1 MTYRCIK
8 GESAVNTQ
16 LFILPSNENLLTKV
30 VEGFDSEDRLV
41 ATNPPFTAL
50 TIRKHES
57 KNKVVTAIHFDFKA
71 SHATNSALTAVK
83 HGLEIHDINKTDKVA
98 FSHDCNDVEF
108 AQYACNVF
116 KVFKT
121 NLILKESAKV
131 VKSLVPSFIKT
142 DEEAVKKFAEWT
154 GEQVED
160 VEGVYEESHSDL
172 AEEIVKSVTLDADHD
187 AYSVEDVEEEV
198 FNENERNTVV
208 LRSPTGTRKTELAK
222 KLIEREATKGRKTAT
237 ITGLIAVVK
246 QHVPHGV
253 SSAFYDQE
261 MHAIENATHLSTTV
275 NALYNTF
282 TAETVKE
289 ADTIIIDECEK
300 VLQSIFDPRSDY
312 ISDIAKRVIRTEL
325 AQVMNSNK
333 KIILMDADATD
344 SITGKYAK
352 SFSRSVKTVNMRKNV
367 YKDIV
372 ATVESLEMKKLE
384 LINSSLL
391 SAKPMFIACDKKS
404 EIDMLIEL
412 AGYTN
417 KQGKADHKVALKAGI
432 LVVHSGNKMQKSQ
445 REFLKN
451 PSEEIS
457 KYHTVIVSPCLKEG
471 FSIVA
476 NHADEVIVLCNR
488 VLQPTALVQ
497 LARRLRTATRLTFAV
512 PSFTKKSACSDF
524 RSLVSKGDIASELE
538 AEFLIRDEQL
548 KSNLRFTLTR
558 TLQLLGFKVEY
569 VQTDIEDIVDAV
581 KEDTVN
587 KAKFSK
593 SETTAIVE
601 ARNLDD
607 ITRMEL
613 NEKDVDEL
621 DNEDKFAIQK
631 YDIAKRLRIG
641 IEKIDEEIVEFN
653 KVFRKDLLKAFRGC
667 VNNGG
672 NDTIESQ
679 AMKLLAEALGIKELS
694 GSTEVV
700 VEDTTVVYNY
710 LANTKKTRATFNK
723 PGLVEINAGKKSSNP
738 KGKNAATRKLNI
750 IMKALGFVECRNR
763 KGNITNGKIYKLH
776 TLAQASLFNKL

>member
-1 MTYRCIK
+1 MTYTCIK

-16 LFILPSNENLLTKV
+16 LFILPDNENLLTKV
-30 VEGFDSEDRLV
+30 VEDFDSENRLV
-41 ATNPPFTAL
+41 TTTPSFTTL

-57 KNKVVTAIHFDFKA
+57 RNKVVTAIHFDFKA
-71 SHATNSALTAVK
+71 SHATNSALTAIK
-83 HGLEIHDINKTDKVA
+83 HRLEIHDINKTDKIT
-98 FSHDCNDVEF
+98 FSHDWNDVEF

-116 KVFKT
+116 KVFKK
-121 NLILKESAKV
+121 NLILKESAKI

-142 DEEAVKKFAEWT
+142 DEEAVKKLAEWT
-154 GEQVED
+154 NNQVED

-172 AEEIVKSVTLDADHD
+172 VEEIVKSVTLDADHNV
-187 AYSVEDVEEEV
+187 YSVEDIEEEV

-222 KLIEREATKGRKTAT
+222 KLIERESAKGRKTAT
-237 ITGLIAVVK
+237 LTGLIAVVK
-246 QHVPHGV
+246 QHVPQGV

-325 AQVMNSNK
+325 AQIMTSNK

-344 SITGKYAK
+344 SVTSKYAK
-352 SFSRSVKTVNMRKNV
+352 SFGRAVKTVNMRKNV
-367 YKDIV
+367 YKGIV

-384 LINSSLL
+384 LIESKLL
-391 SAKPMFIACDKKS
+391 GATPMFIACDKKS

-417 KQGKADHKVALKAGI
+417 KQGKADHKVALKARI
-432 LVVHSGNKMQKSQ
+432 LVVHSGNKGQKAQ
-445 REFLKN
+445 KTFLEN
-451 PSEEIS
+451 PNEEIS
-457 KYHTVIVSPCLKEG
+457 KYRTVIVSPCLKEG

-512 PSFTKKSACSDF
+512 PSFAKASAYSDF
-524 RSLVSKGDIASELE
+524 RTLASEGDITSELE

-558 TLQLLGFKVEY
+558 TLQLLGFKAEY
-569 VQTDIEDIVDAV
+569 VQTDIEGVVDAV
-581 KEDTVN
+581 KKETLN
-587 KAKFSK
+587 KAEFAK
-593 SETTAIVE
+593 SETEAIVE
-601 ARNLDD
+601 AYDLDD
-607 ITRMEL
+607 IAKAEL
-613 NEKDVDEL
+613 EQKDEL
-621 DNEDKFAIQK
+621 EVEDEFAIKK

-641 IEKIDEEIVEFN
+641 TERVDEDVVEFN
-653 KVFRKDLLKAFRGC
+653 KMFRKDMLKAFYS
-667 VNNGG
+667 NII
-672 NDTIESQ
+672 NDGIDSKESQ
-679 AMKLLAEALGIKELS
+679 AMKVLAEALGIKELS

-700 VEDTTVVYNY
+700 VEDTTVVYNH
-710 LANTKKTRATFNK
+710 LVKKGNRVTFNAPDFISLK
-723 PGLVEINAGKKSSNP
+723 AGKKQNKA
-738 KGKNAATRKLNI
+738 KGKIAATRKLND
-750 IMKALGFVECRNR
+750 IMKALGFVEYRNR
-763 KGNITNGKIYKLH
+763 KGNETKGKIYKLH
-776 TLAQASLFNKL
+776 TLAQASLFNK